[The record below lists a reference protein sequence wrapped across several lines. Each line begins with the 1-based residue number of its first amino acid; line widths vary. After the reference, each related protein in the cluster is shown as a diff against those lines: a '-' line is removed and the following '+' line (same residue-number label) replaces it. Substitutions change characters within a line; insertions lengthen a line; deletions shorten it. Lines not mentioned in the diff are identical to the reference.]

1 MKQNS
6 NKNITKITSGALVLL
21 LASGGLFSNS
31 SAKDIENTNVEK
43 VIVDKKLDLEEKDKI
58 LEKESIQE
66 SEKNEEVEN
75 TDKNIEEV
83 LNNKNE
89 EKSEENSTIQT
100 LVDNIEDN
108 QTNTVESENETLEKN
123 LNEVENPELSENN
136 IENSQN
142 ENEKTENVKDVED
155 VKEETEGTDE
165 DKLIVDEK
173 DNNQEENIDNVKEN
187 LPENPII
194 NDKKDEEPVKEKAEE
209 NNADDNNKKETSE
222 KELIKEEKPV
232 IEQKEEKNS
241 NEELQVAPVIKKAA
255 VKSPSLKAAPKAV
268 SYQNKSSN
276 KGKYINN
283 YNNRKEFLA
292 MLASHS
298 SLAKEYNIF
307 PEVMMGQAILES
319 GWGQSTLAKYSKNLF
334 GVKVPNSEKGKGKGH
349 VYQTNEEINGKNI
362 RIKDEFRKFDTYEQS
377 IRQYLSLLSGR
388 YYSSFGVTKAKDYK
402 EQLRLIKKAGY
413 ATASNYVDAVLN
425 VITRNNLSALANQY
439 LNSNTTNTTR
449 VNNSATAK
457 SNNPKKNS
465 NTLVSN
471 TSNKKVT
478 ASKTDKNT
486 MVNNKQSQR
495 VAKATQKPS
504 VKVTDVKSTAS
515 QQNILASSTKAKKLS
530 SDSKNIIVASTAD
543 ATIKPVENIQANNNV
558 ENNENKKSSSIN
570 NRKKSQT
577 TDNNVSTTTNTT
589 YSNSSTE
596 NVKTGIG
603 SLSSIL
609 TTLSAASFALI
620 ASKKRK

>member
-1 MKQNS
+1 M
-6 NKNITKITSGALVLL
+6 
-21 LASGGLFSNS
+21 
-31 SAKDIENTNVEK
+31 
-43 VIVDKKLDLEEKDKI
+43 
-58 LEKESIQE
+58 
-66 SEKNEEVEN
+66 
-75 TDKNIEEV
+75 
-83 LNNKNE
+83 
-89 EKSEENSTIQT
+89 
-100 LVDNIEDN
+100 
-108 QTNTVESENETLEKN
+108 
-123 LNEVENPELSENN
+123 
-136 IENSQN
+136 
-142 ENEKTENVKDVED
+142 
-155 VKEETEGTDE
+155 
-165 DKLIVDEK
+165 
-173 DNNQEENIDNVKEN
+173 
-187 LPENPII
+187 
-194 NDKKDEEPVKEKAEE
+194 
-209 NNADDNNKKETSE
+209 
-222 KELIKEEKPV
+222 
-232 IEQKEEKNS
+232 
-241 NEELQVAPVIKKAA
+241 QVAPVIKKVA

-298 SLAKEYNIF
+298 NLAKEYNIF

-319 GWGQSTLAKYSKNLF
+319 GWGESTLAKYSKNLF

-439 LNSNTTNTTR
+439 LNSNTTR
-449 VNNSATAK
+449 ANNSATAK
-457 SNNPKKNS
+457 SNNSKKNS
-465 NTLVSN
+465 NTLVAN
-471 TSNKKVT
+471 TSNKKVS
-478 ASKTDKNT
+478 ASKTDKKANA
-486 MVNNKQSQR
+486 NSKQSQR

-504 VKVTDVKSTAS
+504 VKVADTKSTTNP
-515 QQNILASSTKAKKLS
+515 QNILASSTKSKQLS
-530 SDSKNIIVASTAD
+530 SDSKNIIVASTSNENK
-543 ATIKPVENIQANNNV
+543 KPVENIQANNNV
-558 ENNENKKSSSIN
+558 ENNENQKSSSIN
-570 NRKKSQT
+570 NRKKAQT

-589 YSNSSTE
+589 YSSNSSE

-609 TTLSAASFALI
+609 TTLSTASFALI

>member
-6 NKNITKITSGALVLL
+6 NKNFTKITSGALVLL

-31 SAKDIENTNVEK
+31 SAKDIESTNVEK

-58 LEKESIQE
+58 EEKESIQE

-100 LVDNIEDN
+100 LVDNIEDD
-108 QTNTVESENETLEKN
+108 QTNNVESENETLEKN

-155 VKEETEGTDE
+155 VKEETEETDE

-173 DNNQEENIDNVKEN
+173 DNNQEENIDNVEEN
-187 LPENPII
+187 LPENPI
-194 NDKKDEEPVKEKAEE
+194 NDKKDEDLIKEKVEE
-209 NNADDNNKKETSE
+209 NKADDNNKKETSE

-283 YNNRKEFLA
+283 YNNRKEFLE

-319 GWGQSTLAKYSKNLF
+319 GWGESGLAKYSKNLF
-334 GVKVPNSEKGKGKGH
+334 GVKVPNSQKGKGKGH
-349 VYQTNEEINGKNI
+349 VYLTNEEINGKNI

-439 LNSNTTNTTR
+439 LNSNTTR
-449 VNNSATAK
+449 ANNSATAK
-457 SNNPKKNS
+457 SNNSKKNS
-465 NTLVSN
+465 NTLVAN
-471 TSNKKVT
+471 TSNKKVS
-478 ASKTDKNT
+478 ASKTDKKAK
-486 MVNNKQSQR
+486 VNNKQSQR

-504 VKVTDVKSTAS
+504 VKVADAKSTTNP
-515 QQNILASSTKAKKLS
+515 QNILASSTKSKQLS

-558 ENNENKKSSSIN
+558 ENNENQKSSSIN
-570 NRKKSQT
+570 NRKKAQT
-577 TDNNVSTTTNTT
+577 TDNNVSATTNTT
-589 YSNSSTE
+589 YSNSGSE
-596 NVKTGIG
+596 NVKTGVG

-609 TTLSAASFALI
+609 ITLSTASFALI

>member
-31 SAKDIENTNVEK
+31 SAKDVGSTNVEK

-58 LEKESIQE
+58 EEKESIQE

-75 TDKNIEEV
+75 IDKNIEEV

-108 QTNTVESENETLEKN
+108 QTNTVESEKETLEEN

-136 IENSQN
+136 VENSKN

-155 VKEETEGTDE
+155 VKEETDE

-173 DNNQEENIDNVKEN
+173 DNIQEENIDNVKEN

-194 NDKKDEEPVKEKAEE
+194 NDKKVEEVIKEKAEE
-209 NNADDNNKKETSE
+209 NKADDNNKKETSE

-241 NEELQVAPVIKKAA
+241 NEELQVAPVIKKVP

-283 YNNRKEFLA
+283 YNNRKEFLE

-319 GWGQSTLAKYSKNLF
+319 GWGESGLAKYSKNLF
-334 GVKVPNSEKGKGKGH
+334 GVKVPNSQKGKGKGH
-349 VYQTNEEINGKNI
+349 VYLTNEEINGKNI
-362 RIKDEFRKFDTYEQS
+362 KIKDEFRKFDTYEQS

-439 LNSNTTNTTR
+439 LNSNTTR

-471 TSNKKVT
+471 TSNKKVST
-478 ASKTDKNT
+478 SKTDKNAK
-486 MVNNKQSQR
+486 VNNKQSQR

-504 VKVTDVKSTAS
+504 VKVADTKSTTNP
-515 QQNILASSTKAKKLS
+515 QNILASSTKSKQLS
-530 SDSKNIIVASTAD
+530 SDSKNIIVASTSNE
-543 ATIKPVENIQANNNV
+543 IKKPVENIQANNNV
-558 ENNENKKSSSIN
+558 ENNENQKSSTIN
-570 NRKKSQT
+570 NRKKAQT

-589 YSNSSTE
+589 YSSNSSE

>member
-6 NKNITKITSGALVLL
+6 NKNFTKITSGALVLL

-31 SAKDIENTNVEK
+31 SAKDVGSTNVEK

-75 TDKNIEEV
+75 TDKDIKEV

-89 EKSEENSTIQT
+89 EKSEENSTIQA
-100 LVDNIEDN
+100 LVDNIEDD
-108 QTNTVESENETLEKN
+108 QTNNVESEKETLEEN
-123 LNEVENPELSENN
+123 LNEVENSEVSENN

-142 ENEKTENVKDVED
+142 ENKKTENVED
-155 VKEETEGTDE
+155 VKEETDE

-173 DNNQEENIDNVKEN
+173 DNNQEENIDDVEEN
-187 LPENPII
+187 LPENPI
-194 NDKKDEEPVKEKAEE
+194 NDKKDEEVIKEKVEE
-209 NNADDNNKKETSE
+209 NKADDNNKKETSE

-241 NEELQVAPVIKKAA
+241 NEALQVAPVIKKDA

-283 YNNRKEFLA
+283 YNNRKEFLE

-319 GWGQSTLAKYSKNLF
+319 GWGESGLAKYSKNLF
-334 GVKVPNSEKGKGKGH
+334 GVKVPNSQKGKGKGH
-349 VYQTNEEINGKNI
+349 VYLTNEEINGKNI
-362 RIKDEFRKFDTYEQS
+362 KIKDEFRKFDTYEQS

-425 VITRNNLSALANQY
+425 VITKNNLSALANQY
-439 LNSNTTNTTR
+439 LNSNTTR

-465 NTLVSN
+465 NALVSN
-471 TSNKKVT
+471 TSNKKVST
-478 ASKTDKNT
+478 SKTGKNSK
-486 MVNNKQSQR
+486 VNNKQNQR

-504 VKVTDVKSTAS
+504 VKVADTKSTTNP
-515 QQNILASSTKAKKLS
+515 QNILASSTKSNQLS
-530 SDSKNIIVASTAD
+530 SDSKNIIVASTSNE
-543 ATIKPVENIQANNNV
+543 IKKPVENIQANNNV
-558 ENNENKKSSSIN
+558 ENNGNQKSSSIN
-570 NRKKSQT
+570 NRKKTQT

-589 YSNSSTE
+589 YSSNSSE

-609 TTLSAASFALI
+609 TTLSAASFSLI

>member
-31 SAKDIENTNVEK
+31 SAKDVENTNVEK
-43 VIVDKKLDLEEKDKI
+43 VIVDKKLDLEEKEKI
-58 LEKESIQE
+58 EEKESIQE
-66 SEKNEEVEN
+66 PEKNEEAEN

-100 LVDNIEDN
+100 LVDNIEDD
-108 QTNTVESENETLEKN
+108 QTNNVESEKETLEEN
-123 LNEVENPELSENN
+123 LNEVENPEASENN

-155 VKEETEGTDE
+155 VKEETDE
-165 DKLIVDEK
+165 NKLIVDEK
-173 DNNQEENIDNVKEN
+173 DNIQEENIDNVKEN

-194 NDKKDEEPVKEKAEE
+194 NDKKVEEVIKEKAEE
-209 NNADDNNKKETSE
+209 NKADNNKKETSE

-241 NEELQVAPVIKKAA
+241 NEALQVAPVIKKAA

-283 YNNRKEFLA
+283 YNNRKEFLE

-319 GWGQSTLAKYSKNLF
+319 GWGESTLAKYSKNLF
-334 GVKVPNSEKGKGKGH
+334 GVKVPNSQKGKGKGH
-349 VYQTNEEINGKNI
+349 VYLTNEEINGKNI

-388 YYSSFGVTKAKDYK
+388 YYSSFGVNKAKDYK

-425 VITRNNLSALANQY
+425 VITKNNLSALASQY
-439 LNSNTTNTTR
+439 LNSNTAR
-449 VNNSATAK
+449 ANNSATSK
-457 SNNPKKNS
+457 SNNSKKNS

-471 TSNKKVT
+471 TSNKK
-478 ASKTDKNT
+478 ANANS
-486 MVNNKQSQR
+486 KQSQR

-504 VKVTDVKSTAS
+504 VKVADTKSTTNP
-515 QQNILASSTKAKKLS
+515 QNILASSTKSKKLS
-530 SDSKNIIVASTAD
+530 SDSKNIIVASTAN
-543 ATIKPVENIQANNNV
+543 AVKKPVENIQANNNV
-558 ENNENKKSSSIN
+558 ENNETKKSSPIN

-577 TDNNVSTTTNTT
+577 TDNNVSATTNTT
-589 YSNSSTE
+589 YSNSSSE

>member
-1 MKQNS
+1 MKQNN

-31 SAKDIENTNVEK
+31 SAKDLESTNVEK

-165 DKLIVDEK
+165 DKLIIDEK

-241 NEELQVAPVIKKAA
+241 NEELQVAPVIKKVA
-255 VKSPSLKAAPKAV
+255 VKSPSSKAAPKAV

-283 YNNRKEFLA
+283 YNNRKEFLE

-319 GWGQSTLAKYSKNLF
+319 GWGESTLAKYSKNLF

-439 LNSNTTNTTR
+439 LNSNTTR
-449 VNNSATAK
+449 ANNSATAK
-457 SNNPKKNS
+457 SNNSKKNS
-465 NTLVSN
+465 NTLVAN
-471 TSNKKVT
+471 TSNKKVST
-478 ASKTDKNT
+478 SKTDKNT

-504 VKVTDVKSTAS
+504 VKVTDVKSTAI
-515 QQNILASSTKAKKLS
+515 QQNILASSTKAKKPS
-530 SDSKNIIVASTAD
+530 SDSKNIIVASTVD

-577 TDNNVSTTTNTT
+577 TDNNVSATTNTT

-609 TTLSAASFALI
+609 TTLSTASFALI

>member
-6 NKNITKITSGALVLL
+6 NKNFTKITSGALVLL

-58 LEKESIQE
+58 EEKESIQE

-75 TDKNIEEV
+75 TDKDIEEV

-100 LVDNIEDN
+100 LVDNIEDD
-108 QTNTVESENETLEKN
+108 QTNNVESEKETLEKN

-155 VKEETEGTDE
+155 VKEETDE

-173 DNNQEENIDNVKEN
+173 DNNQEENIDNVEEN
-187 LPENPII
+187 LPENPI
-194 NDKKDEEPVKEKAEE
+194 NDKKVEEPVKEKAEE
-209 NNADDNNKKETSE
+209 NKADDNNKKETSE

-283 YNNRKEFLA
+283 YNNRKEFLE

-298 SLAKEYNIF
+298 NLAKEYNIF

-319 GWGQSTLAKYSKNLF
+319 GWGESTLAKYSKNLF
-334 GVKVPNSEKGKGKGH
+334 GVKVPNSQKGKGKGH

-439 LNSNTTNTTR
+439 LNSNTTR
-449 VNNSATAK
+449 ANNSATAK
-457 SNNPKKNS
+457 SNNSKKNS

-471 TSNKKVT
+471 TSNKKVST
-478 ASKTDKNT
+478 SKTENKAN
-486 MVNNKQSQR
+486 VNSKQSQR

-504 VKVTDVKSTAS
+504 VKVADTKSTTNP
-515 QQNILASSTKAKKLS
+515 QNILASSTKSKQLS
-530 SDSKNIIVASTAD
+530 SDSKNIIVASTSNEIEK
-543 ATIKPVENIQANNNV
+543 TVENIQAHNNV
-558 ENNENKKSSSIN
+558 ENNGDQKSSSIN
-570 NRKKSQT
+570 NRKKAQT
-577 TDNNVSTTTNTT
+577 TDNNVSATTNTT
-589 YSNSSTE
+589 YSNNSSE

-603 SLSSIL
+603 SLSSVL
-609 TTLSAASFALI
+609 TTLSTASFALI
-620 ASKKRK
+620 VSKKRK

>member
-31 SAKDIENTNVEK
+31 SAKDIESTNVEK
-43 VIVDKKLDLEEKDKI
+43 VIVDKKIDLEEKDKI
-58 LEKESIQE
+58 KENESIQE

-75 TDKNIEEV
+75 SDKNIEEV

-108 QTNTVESENETLEKN
+108 QTNTVESENETLEEN
-123 LNEVENPELSENN
+123 LNEVENLEVSENN

-142 ENEKTENVKDVED
+142 ENEKTENVED
-155 VKEETEGTDE
+155 VKEETDE

-173 DNNQEENIDNVKEN
+173 DSNQEENIDNVEKN

-194 NDKKDEEPVKEKAEE
+194 NDKKVEEPVKEKAEE
-209 NNADDNNKKETSE
+209 NKADDNNKKETFE
-222 KELIKEEKPV
+222 KELIKEEKHV

-241 NEELQVAPVIKKAA
+241 NEELQVAPVIKKIA

-283 YNNRKEFLA
+283 YNNRKEFLE

-319 GWGQSTLAKYSKNLF
+319 GWGESGLAKYSKNLF
-334 GVKVPNSEKGKGKGH
+334 GVKVPNSQKGKGKGH
-349 VYQTNEEINGKNI
+349 VYLTNEEINGKNI
-362 RIKDEFRKFDTYEQS
+362 KIKDEFRKFDTYEQS

-515 QQNILASSTKAKKLS
+515 QQNILASSTKSKQLS
-530 SDSKNIIVASTAD
+530 SDSKKNIIVASTAD

-558 ENNENKKSSSIN
+558 ENQKSGSIN

-589 YSNSSTE
+589 YSNNSSE

-609 TTLSAASFALI
+609 TTLSTASFALI

>member
-31 SAKDIENTNVEK
+31 SAKDVESTNVEK
-43 VIVDKKLDLEEKDKI
+43 VIVDKKLDLEEKEKI
-58 LEKESIQE
+58 EEKESIQE

-75 TDKNIEEV
+75 SDKNIEEV

-100 LVDNIEDN
+100 LVGNIEDDQAN
-108 QTNTVESENETLEKN
+108 NVESEKETLEKN
-123 LNEVENPELSENN
+123 LNEVENPEISENN

-155 VKEETEGTDE
+155 VKEETEETDE

-173 DNNQEENIDNVKEN
+173 DNNQEENIDNVEEN
-187 LPENPII
+187 SPENPII
-194 NDKKDEEPVKEKAEE
+194 NDKKDEEPVKEKVEE
-209 NNADDNNKKETSE
+209 NKADDNNKKETSE
-222 KELIKEEKPV
+222 KKLIKEEKLV

-319 GWGQSTLAKYSKNLF
+319 GWGESGLAKYSKNIF
-334 GVKVPNSEKGKGKGH
+334 GVKVPNSQKGKGKGH
-349 VYQTNEEINGKNI
+349 VYLTNEEINGKNI

-402 EQLRLIKKAGY
+402 EQLKLIKKAGY

-439 LNSNTTNTTR
+439 LNSNTTR
-449 VNNSATAK
+449 SNNSAAK
-457 SNNPKKNS
+457 PNNAKKNS
-465 NTLVSN
+465 NTLASN
-471 TSNKKVT
+471 TANKNIST
-478 ASKTDKNT
+478 SKTDKKAK
-486 MVNNKQSQR
+486 VNNKQSQR

-570 NRKKSQT
+570 NRKKAQT

-589 YSNSSTE
+589 YSSNSSE

-609 TTLSAASFALI
+609 TTLSTASFALI

>member
-31 SAKDIENTNVEK
+31 SAKDIESTNVEK
-43 VIVDKKLDLEEKDKI
+43 VIVDKKLDLEEKDI
-58 LEKESIQE
+58 IEEKESIQE

-100 LVDNIEDN
+100 LIDNIEDN
-108 QTNTVESENETLEKN
+108 QTNTVESEKETLEEN
-123 LNEVENPELSENN
+123 LNEVENPEVSENN
-136 IENSQN
+136 IENSKN
-142 ENEKTENVKDVED
+142 ENEKVENVDV
-155 VKEETEGTDE
+155 VKEETDK

-173 DNNQEENIDNVKEN
+173 DNIQEENIDNVKEN
-187 LPENPII
+187 LPENPI
-194 NDKKDEEPVKEKAEE
+194 NDKKDEEPIREKAEE
-209 NNADDNNKKETSE
+209 NKVDDNKKETSE

-232 IEQKEEKNS
+232 IDQKEEKNS
-241 NEELQVAPVIKKAA
+241 NEDLQVAPVIKKVA
-255 VKSPSLKAAPKAV
+255 VKSPALKAAPKAV

-276 KGKYINN
+276 NRKYINN
-283 YNNRKEFLA
+283 YTNRQEFLA

-298 SLAKEYNIF
+298 NLAKEYNIF

-319 GWGQSTLAKYSKNLF
+319 RWGESTLAKYSKNLF

-388 YYSSFGVTKAKDYK
+388 YYSSFGVTTAKDYK

-413 ATASNYVDAVLN
+413 ATASDYVDAVLN

-439 LNSNTTNTTR
+439 LNSNTTR

-457 SNNPKKNS
+457 SNNSKKNS

-471 TSNKKVT
+471 TSNKKVST
-478 ASKTDKNT
+478 SKTGKKSNS
-486 MVNNKQSQR
+486 NSKQSQR
-495 VAKATQKPS
+495 VTKATQKPS
-504 VKVTDVKSTAS
+504 VKVADAKSTTNP
-515 QQNILASSTKAKKLS
+515 QNILASSTKSIKLS
-530 SDSKNIIVASTAD
+530 SNSKNIIVASTAD
-543 ATIKPVENIQANNNV
+543 TVKKPIENIQANNNV
-558 ENNENKKSSSIN
+558 ENNETQKSSPIN
-570 NRKKSQT
+570 NRKRAQT
-577 TDNNVSTTTNTT
+577 TDNNVSATTNNT
-589 YSNSSTE
+589 YSNSSSE
-596 NVKTGIG
+596 NVKTGID

-609 TTLSAASFALI
+609 TTLSTASFALI

>member
-1 MKQNS
+1 
-6 NKNITKITSGALVLL
+6 
-21 LASGGLFSNS
+21 
-31 SAKDIENTNVEK
+31 
-43 VIVDKKLDLEEKDKI
+43 
-58 LEKESIQE
+58 
-66 SEKNEEVEN
+66 
-75 TDKNIEEV
+75 
-83 LNNKNE
+83 
-89 EKSEENSTIQT
+89 
-100 LVDNIEDN
+100 
-108 QTNTVESENETLEKN
+108 
-123 LNEVENPELSENN
+123 
-136 IENSQN
+136 
-142 ENEKTENVKDVED
+142 
-155 VKEETEGTDE
+155 
-165 DKLIVDEK
+165 
-173 DNNQEENIDNVKEN
+173 DNNQEENIDNVEEN
-187 LPENPII
+187 LPENPI
-194 NDKKDEEPVKEKAEE
+194 NDKKDEEVIKEKVEE
-209 NNADDNNKKETSE
+209 NKADDNNKKETSE

-241 NEELQVAPVIKKAA
+241 NEALQVAPVIKKAA

-283 YNNRKEFLA
+283 YNNRKEFLE

-319 GWGQSTLAKYSKNLF
+319 GWGESGLAKYSKNLF
-334 GVKVPNSEKGKGKGH
+334 GVKVPNSQKGKGKGH
-349 VYQTNEEINGKNI
+349 VYLTNEEINGKNI
-362 RIKDEFRKFDTYEQS
+362 KIKDEFRKFDTYEQS

-425 VITRNNLSALANQY
+425 VITKNNLSALANQY
-439 LNSNTTNTTR
+439 LNSNTTR

-471 TSNKKVT
+471 TSNKKVST
-478 ASKTDKNT
+478 SKTGKNAK
-486 MVNNKQSQR
+486 VNNKQNQR
-495 VAKATQKPS
+495 VAKATQKPN
-504 VKVTDVKSTAS
+504 VKVADAKSTTNP
-515 QQNILASSTKAKKLS
+515 QNILASSTKAKKLS
-530 SDSKNIIVASTAD
+530 SDSKNIIVAST
-543 ATIKPVENIQANNNV
+543 TNSVKKPVENIQANNNV

-570 NRKKSQT
+570 NRKKAQT

-589 YSNSSTE
+589 YSNSSSE

-609 TTLSAASFALI
+609 TTLSTASFALI

>member
-31 SAKDIENTNVEK
+31 SAKDVENTNVEK

-155 VKEETEGTDE
+155 VKEETKESNE

-173 DNNQEENIDNVKEN
+173 DNIQEENIDNVKEN

-194 NDKKDEEPVKEKAEE
+194 NDKKVEEAVKEKAEE
-209 NNADDNNKKETSE
+209 NKADDNNKKETSE
-222 KELIKEEKPV
+222 NELIKEENPV

-283 YNNRKEFLA
+283 YNNRKEFLE

-319 GWGQSTLAKYSKNLF
+319 GWGESTLAKYSKNLF

-425 VITRNNLSALANQY
+425 VITKNNLSALANQY
-439 LNSNTTNTTR
+439 LNSNTTR
-449 VNNSATAK
+449 ANNSAAK
-457 SNNPKKNS
+457 PNNAKKNS
-465 NTLVSN
+465 NTLASN
-471 TSNKKVT
+471 TSNKNIST
-478 ASKTDKNT
+478 SKTDKKANA
-486 MVNNKQSQR
+486 NSKQSQR
-495 VAKATQKPS
+495 VAKATRKPS
-504 VKVTDVKSTAS
+504 VKVADTKSTAI
-515 QQNILASSTKAKKLS
+515 QQNILASSTKAKKPS
-530 SDSKNIIVASTAD
+530 SDSKNIIVASTVD

-570 NRKKSQT
+570 NRKKAQT

-589 YSNSSTE
+589 YSNNSSE

-609 TTLSAASFALI
+609 TTLSTASFALI

>member
-6 NKNITKITSGALVLL
+6 NKNFTKITSGALVLL

-31 SAKDIENTNVEK
+31 SAKDIETTNVEK
-43 VIVDKKLDLEEKDKI
+43 VIVDKKLDSEEKDKI
-58 LEKESIQE
+58 EEKEFIQE

-89 EKSEENSTIQT
+89 EKSEENSTIQN
-100 LVDNIEDN
+100 LVDNIEDD
-108 QTNTVESENETLEKN
+108 QTNNIESEKETLEEN
-123 LNEVENPELSENN
+123 LNEVENPEASENN
-136 IENSQN
+136 IKNSQN
-142 ENEKTENVKDVED
+142 ENKKTENVKDV
-155 VKEETEGTDE
+155 KEETEETDE

-173 DNNQEENIDNVKEN
+173 DNIQEENIDNVKEN

-194 NDKKDEEPVKEKAEE
+194 NDKKVEEPVKDKAEE
-209 NNADDNNKKETSE
+209 NKADDNNKKETSE

-241 NEELQVAPVIKKAA
+241 NEELQVAPVIKKVA

-283 YNNRKEFLA
+283 YNNRKEFLE

-319 GWGQSTLAKYSKNLF
+319 GWGESGLAKYSKNLF
-334 GVKVPNSEKGKGKGH
+334 GVKVPNSQKGKGKGH
-349 VYQTNEEINGKNI
+349 VYLTNEEINGKNI
-362 RIKDEFRKFDTYEQS
+362 KIKDEFRKFDTYEQS

-471 TSNKKVT
+471 TSNKKVST
-478 ASKTDKNT
+478 SKTDKNT

-530 SDSKNIIVASTAD
+530 SDSKNIIVAST
-543 ATIKPVENIQANNNV
+543 TNSVKKPVENIQANNNV

-570 NRKKSQT
+570 NRKKAQT

-589 YSNSSTE
+589 YSNSSSE

-609 TTLSAASFALI
+609 TTLSTASFALI

>member
-31 SAKDIENTNVEK
+31 SAKDLESTNVEK

-58 LEKESIQE
+58 KENESIQE

-83 LNNKNE
+83 LNNQNE
-89 EKSEENSTIQT
+89 DKSEENSTIQT
-100 LVDNIEDN
+100 LVDNIEDD
-108 QTNTVESENETLEKN
+108 QTNTVESEKETLEEN
-123 LNEVENPELSENN
+123 LNEVKNPEVSENN
-136 IENSQN
+136 IENSKN
-142 ENEKTENVKDVED
+142 ENEKVENVED
-155 VKEETEGTDE
+155 VKEETEESNE

-173 DNNQEENIDNVKEN
+173 DNIQEENIDNVKEN
-187 LPENPII
+187 LPENPI
-194 NDKKDEEPVKEKAEE
+194 NDKKDEEPIREKAEE
-209 NNADDNNKKETSE
+209 NKAVDNKIETSE
-222 KELIKEEKPV
+222 KELIKEEKSV

-283 YNNRKEFLA
+283 YNNRKEFLE

-319 GWGQSTLAKYSKNLF
+319 GWGESGLAKYSKNLF
-334 GVKVPNSEKGKGKGH
+334 GVKVPNSQKGKGKGH
-349 VYQTNEEINGKNI
+349 VYLTNEEINGKNI

-439 LNSNTTNTTR
+439 LNSNTTR
-449 VNNSATAK
+449 ANNSAAK
-457 SNNPKKNS
+457 PNNAKKNS
-465 NTLVSN
+465 NTLASN
-471 TSNKKVT
+471 TSNKNIST
-478 ASKTDKNT
+478 SKTDKKANA
-486 MVNNKQSQR
+486 NSKQSQR
-495 VAKATQKPS
+495 VSKATQKPS
-504 VKVTDVKSTAS
+504 VKVADTKSTTNP
-515 QQNILASSTKAKKLS
+515 QNILTSSTKSKKLS
-530 SDSKNIIVASTAD
+530 SDSKNIIVASTAN
-543 ATIKPVENIQANNNV
+543 AVKKPVENIQANNNV
-558 ENNENKKSSSIN
+558 ENSETQKSSPIN

-577 TDNNVSTTTNTT
+577 TDNNVSATTNTT
-589 YSNSSTE
+589 YSNSSSE

-609 TTLSAASFALI
+609 TTLSTASFALI